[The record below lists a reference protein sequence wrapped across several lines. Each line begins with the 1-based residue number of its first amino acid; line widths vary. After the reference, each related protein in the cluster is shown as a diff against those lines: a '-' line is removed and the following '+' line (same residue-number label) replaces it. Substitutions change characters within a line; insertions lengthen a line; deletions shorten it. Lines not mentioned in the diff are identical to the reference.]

1 MTVFP
6 AHHKKSVI
14 KPLIV
19 ALWLASPSFI
29 AVAED
34 SPPLMEPPFLE
45 AATEQADPIAKTPPP
60 AQNTV
65 TNGLFPI
72 DQDGQNGLPTAEP
85 PSTEAPTLP
94 LPKPKPQKRPPLLGL
109 KPPASKLIKPD
120 NHSLKT
126 GVTIHSKQGITETV
140 EVARNKLNRI
150 VTPYANPKVLTV
162 DNVETKIDGS
172 AVYVA
177 TDMESPVSLFISDVE
192 TGQATSLQLLPVN
205 LATPIEIRIE
215 SDRQPDNNN
224 PASLGLS
231 PEPEKPFR
239 QESDYLSD
247 IKSMMQTL
255 AKQQVPSGF
264 SLDEKASES
273 GVSGLCHNANLAF
286 SYGQTFVGQD
296 MHIVVLV
303 AENKSF
309 APKVF
314 EEAFCA
320 SESVMAVSSW
330 PKIRLNPGDKT
341 EIFVLIRNGQER
353 DVEYRPS
360 LL

>member
-1 MTVFP
+1 MTTFLKHRS
-6 AHHKKSVI
+6 AI

-19 ALWLASPSFI
+19 ALWLSPSFI
-29 AVAED
+29 VVAED
-34 SPPLMEPPFLE
+34 SPPLMEPPFIDAQAQSPDPVTTAPAPAQDVTNALPVQD
-45 AATEQADPIAKTPPP
+45 EQNSLPPP
-60 AQNTV
+60 ELSPARV
-65 TNGLFPI
+65 
-72 DQDGQNGLPTAEP
+72 P
-85 PSTEAPTLP
+85 PQ
-94 LPKPKPQKRPPLLGL
+94 KPQKRPPLLGVKAPEQTL
-109 KPPASKLIKPD
+109 TKPD
-120 NHSLKT
+120 NRSLKT
-126 GVTIHSKQGITETV
+126 GVTINSKQGVTETV
-140 EVARNKLNRI
+140 EIARNKLNRI
-150 VTPYANPKVLTV
+150 VTPYLNPKVLTV

-192 TGQATSLQLLPVN
+192 TGQATSLQLLPVS
-205 LATPIEIRIE
+205 LGTPVEIRIE
-215 SDRQPDNNN
+215 SDRQADANN
-224 PASLGLS
+224 PSLGLAS
-231 PEPEKPFR
+231 QSDKPFR

-247 IKSMMQTL
+247 IKIMMQSL

-264 SLDEKASES
+264 SLDEKASGM
-273 GVSGLCHNANLAF
+273 GVSTLCHNPNLAF

-303 AENKSF
+303 AENTSLS
-309 APKVF
+309 PKIF

-341 EIFVLIRNGQER
+341 EIFVLIRHGQER

>member
-1 MTVFP
+1 MTLLP

-14 KPLIV
+14 KPLII
-19 ALWLASPSFI
+19 ALWLASPSF

-34 SPPLMEPPFLE
+34 SPPEPPFLE
-45 AATEQADPIAKTPPP
+45 AETEQANPIVKTPPT

-65 TNGLFPI
+65 TNGLLPV
-72 DQDGQNGLPTAEP
+72 DQDGQNTSPAVEP

-94 LPKPKPQKRPPLLGL
+94 LPKPQKRPPLLGV
-109 KPPASKLIKPD
+109 KPLAPKLMKPD

-177 TDMESPVSLFISDVE
+177 TDMEPPVSLFISDVE

-205 LATPIEIRIE
+205 LATPVEIRIE
-215 SDRQPDNNN
+215 SDRQPDTNNL
-224 PASLGLS
+224 ASLGLS
-231 PEPEKPFR
+231 SEPEKPFR

-264 SLDEKASES
+264 SLDEKASEA
-273 GVSGLCHNANLAF
+273 GVSGLCHNPNLAF

-309 APKVF
+309 APRVF

-341 EIFVLIRNGQER
+341 EIFVLIRNGLER

>member
-6 AHHKKSVI
+6 AHHKKSAI

-34 SPPLMEPPFLE
+34 APPLMEPPFLE
-45 AATEQADPIAKTPPP
+45 AVTEQADPVSKAPPP
-60 AQNTV
+60 TQDTV
-65 TNGLFPI
+65 TNGLLPI
-72 DQDGQNGLPTAEP
+72 GQNGENGLPVAEL
-85 PSTEAPTLP
+85 PSTEAPIPP
-94 LPKPKPQKRPPLLGL
+94 LPKPQKRPTLLGV
-109 KPPASKLIKPD
+109 KPPMPTLMKPD
-120 NHSLKT
+120 SHGLKT
-126 GVTIHSKQGITETV
+126 GVTINSKQGITETV
-140 EVARNKLNRI
+140 EVAKNKLNRI

-205 LATPIEIRIE
+205 LATPVEIRIE
-215 SDRQPDNNN
+215 SDRQPDTNN
-224 PASLGLS
+224 PTSLGLS
-231 PEPEKPFR
+231 SESEKPFR
-239 QESDYLSD
+239 QESDYSSD
-247 IKSMMQTL
+247 IKSMMQAL

-264 SLDEKASES
+264 SLDEKASET
-273 GVSGLCHNANLAF
+273 GVSSLCHNPSLAF
-286 SYGQTFVGQD
+286 SYGQTFAGQD

-309 APKVF
+309 APRVF

-341 EIFVLIRNGQER
+341 EIFVLIRNGHER

>member
-6 AHHKKSVI
+6 THYKQSVTR
-14 KPLIV
+14 LFIV
-19 ALWLASPSFI
+19 ALSLVSTSI
-29 AVAED
+29 SAVAED
-34 SPPLMEPPFLE
+34 SPPLIEPPFNE
-45 AATEQADPIAKTPPP
+45 VSIEQGTSVNKTTTP
-60 AQNTV
+60 AQNSV
-65 TNGLFPI
+65 INGIPPV
-72 DQDGQNGLPTAEP
+72 DHNEQDGYPAVEP
-85 PSTEAPTLP
+85 PTTEVSTLP
-94 LPKPKPQKRPPLLGL
+94 LPKPKLQKRPTLLTV
-109 KPPASKLIKPD
+109 KPPAPKVKMPD

-126 GVTIHSKQGITETV
+126 GVTIHSKPGITETV

-162 DNVETKIDGS
+162 DNVETKIDGA

-192 TGQATSLQLLPVN
+192 TGQATSLQLLPVS
-205 LATPIEIRIE
+205 LDTPVEIRIE
-215 SDRQPDNNN
+215 SDRHPENNN
-224 PASLGLS
+224 PALLGLS
-231 PEPEKPFR
+231 SESDKPFR

-247 IKSMMQTL
+247 IKGMMQTL

-264 SLDEKASES
+264 SLDEKASPS
-273 GVSGLCHNANLAF
+273 GISSLCHHPNLTF
-286 SYGQTFVGQD
+286 SYGQTFAGQD

-303 AENKSF
+303 AENKSY
-309 APKVF
+309 APNVF

-341 EIFVLIRNGQER
+341 EIFLLIRNGQER

>member
-1 MTVFP
+1 MTVYP

-14 KPLIV
+14 RPLIV
-19 ALWLASPSFI
+19 ALCLASPSFT

-34 SPPLMEPPFLE
+34 TPPLMEPPFLE
-45 AATEQADPIAKTPPP
+45 AATDQVDPIAKIPAP
-60 AQNTV
+60 AQDTV
-65 TNGLFPI
+65 TNGFLPN
-72 DQDGQNGLPTAEP
+72 DQDGQNGLPAAEL
-85 PSTEAPTLP
+85 PSSEAPTLP
-94 LPKPKPQKRPPLLGL
+94 LPKPKPQKRPPLLGV
-109 KPPASKLIKPD
+109 KPQVPTLIKPD
-120 NHSLKT
+120 KHSLKT
-126 GVTIHSKQGITETV
+126 GVTINSKQGITETV

-162 DNVETKIDGS
+162 DNVETKVDGS

-205 LATPIEIRIE
+205 LATPVEIRIE
-215 SDRQPDNNN
+215 SDRQPNTNN
-224 PASLGLS
+224 PSSLGLS
-231 PEPEKPFR
+231 SESEKPFR

-264 SLDEKASES
+264 SLEKASEAGAS
-273 GVSGLCHNANLAF
+273 SLCHSPNLLF
-286 SYGQTFVGQD
+286 SYGQTFIGQD

-309 APKVF
+309 APKIF

-320 SESVMAVSSW
+320 SESVMAISSW